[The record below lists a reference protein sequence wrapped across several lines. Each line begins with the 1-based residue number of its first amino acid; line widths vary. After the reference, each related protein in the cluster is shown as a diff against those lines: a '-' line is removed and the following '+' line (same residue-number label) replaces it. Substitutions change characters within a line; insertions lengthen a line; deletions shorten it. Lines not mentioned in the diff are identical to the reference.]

1 VAAAVADVAAGNDV
15 PSSIAGSALRCRGL
29 VEGDLA
35 LLRSAVDA
43 YAQDPRPLE
52 LALAAEDA
60 GVACARHGEVDSA
73 VPLLAQALAGYESLE
88 AGRDTARAE
97 ARLRTW
103 GSAVAAGA
111 RAGVRRPAGRA

>member
-1 VAAAVADVAAGNDV
+1 
-15 PSSIAGSALRCRGL
+15 
-29 VEGDLA
+29 
-35 LLRSAVDA
+35 VDA

-73 VPLLAQALAGYESLE
+73 VFLLEQALAGYESLE

-97 ARLRTW
+97 ARLRDL

-111 RAGVRRPAGRA
+111 RAGGRRPAGRA